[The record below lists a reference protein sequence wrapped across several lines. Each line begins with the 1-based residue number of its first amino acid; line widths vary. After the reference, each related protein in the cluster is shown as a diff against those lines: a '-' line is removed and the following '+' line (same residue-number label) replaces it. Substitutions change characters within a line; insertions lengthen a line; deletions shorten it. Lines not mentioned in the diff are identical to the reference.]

1 MLIAKMTLEEI
12 YLDWINN
19 FLSIQCFADH
29 YGIGEDE
36 AKQLIDACRS
46 IFRND

>member
-29 YGIGEDE
+29 YGISDED
-36 AKQLIDACRS
+36 AQSLINTCRS
-46 IFRND
+46 IFQNN

>member
-1 MLIAKMTLEEI
+1 MPIAKMTLEEI

-29 YGIGEDE
+29 YGISDDD
-36 AKQLIDACRS
+36 AKQLIETCRN
-46 IFRND
+46 IFRNN